1 MPPVAISGAFCYI
14 CVIREDTMTL
24 EDVLKLL
31 ARSEDDFLEKYTPL
45 VESALTDD
53 YPSTTIIRG
62 QHRVTVRRKHDG
74 TCHGYGS
81 YTWRFTAYVDMAE
94 VEISVTVYTGK
105 NGIPGS
111 YKIEVETTKIK
122 RHDPYRAVYDSEKS
136 GECSVIELL
145 FNVAKQMPVKSTKKF
160 EVPEYK
166 RKNVMGALNNLFRT
180 LKETKTR
187 LVRLGDDKLAIV
199 PKTVITQDTDFQED
213 YDFVDID
220 FYEPVKTPEI
230 IELGW
235 GTAYA
240 MKKRKR

>member
-1 MPPVAISGAFCYI
+1 
-14 CVIREDTMTL
+14 MTL

-62 QHRVTVRRKHDG
+62 QHRVMVLRKHDG
-74 TCHGYGS
+74 TYH
-81 YTWRFTAYVDMAE
+81 VE
-94 VEISVTVYTGK
+94 VSVTVYPGKTGR
-105 NGIPGS
+105 PGS
-111 YKIEVETTKIK
+111 YKIEAETTKIK

-199 PKTVITQDTDFQED
+199 PKTVITQDTDFQEE

>member
-1 MPPVAISGAFCYI
+1 M
-14 CVIREDTMTL
+14 
-24 EDVLKLL
+24 
-31 ARSEDDFLEKYTPL
+31 
-45 VESALTDD
+45 
-53 YPSTTIIRG
+53 
-62 QHRVTVRRKHDG
+62 
-74 TCHGYGS
+74 
-81 YTWRFTAYVDMAE
+81 
-94 VEISVTVYTGK
+94 
-105 NGIPGS
+105 
-111 YKIEVETTKIK
+111 
-122 RHDPYRAVYDSEKS
+122 
-136 GECSVIELL
+136 
-145 FNVAKQMPVKSTKKF
+145 MPVKSTKKF

-187 LVRLGDDKLAIV
+187 LVRLGDDKLVIV

-240 MKKRKR
+240 MKKRKS